1 MAKKFILSVVV
12 LFVVTMLIGITVHA
26 VLLKGDYAALPNL
39 MRPEAEAGQY
49 MGYMI
54 AADLLIAIGF
64 TWIYVRGKE
73 NKPWFGQGLRFGL
86 AIAVVS
92 TIPIYLIYHAVSP
105 FPFDLVIKQIV
116 YDTIGMM
123 VMGIVVA
130 AINR

>member
-1 MAKKFILSVVV
+1 MRKFIISVVV
-12 LFVVTMLIGITVHA
+12 LFVASMLLGFVVHA
-26 VLLKGDYAALPNL
+26 VLLNADYAALPSL

-49 MGYMI
+49 MGYMLF
-54 AADLLIAIGF
+54 AHVLIAIGF

-73 NKPWFGQGLRFGL
+73 DKPWLGQGVRFGL

-105 FPFDLVIKQIV
+105 FPLDLVIKQIV
-116 YDTIGMM
+116 YDTIGVV

>member
-26 VLLKGDYAALPNL
+26 VLLKGDYAALPSL

-64 TWIYVRGKE
+64 TWIFLRGRE
-73 NKPWFGQGLRFGL
+73 NKPWLGQGIRFGL
-86 AIAVVS
+86 AVAVMS

-105 FPFDLVIKQIV
+105 FPLDLVIKQIV
-116 YDTIGMM
+116 YDSIGM
-123 VMGIVVA
+123 VCMGITVA
-130 AINR
+130 AINK